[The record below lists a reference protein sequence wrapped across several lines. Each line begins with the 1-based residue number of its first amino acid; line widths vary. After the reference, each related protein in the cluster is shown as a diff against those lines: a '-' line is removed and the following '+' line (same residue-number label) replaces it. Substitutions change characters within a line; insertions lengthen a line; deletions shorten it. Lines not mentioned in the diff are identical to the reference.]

1 MILASIDLGSNSV
14 ILLLIEFNPAEGTFK
29 ILKEV
34 FTTPRISEDI
44 TNIKVISS
52 AAILRLEK
60 ELDQFEEIISK
71 FNCEIILVSATNAFR
86 IANNGRQV
94 KNDIE
99 IKYEWKVSIL
109 DGKEEARLTFLG
121 TLFPSFVDTNSILI
135 DIGGGSTEIIYGN
148 IGQIKFLESLQLGVV
163 SLKELFSNNNGI
175 PPNRISEI
183 QSYIHHQFSSIKID
197 IPFDINALAVAGTPT
212 TISAIVQN
220 LQSYSVNLIDGSELQ
235 LDQIIN
241 VRFQIQ
247 NLNSLE
253 IGQMF
258 GSVVYGREDLLL
270 SGCLI
275 LEGFMKY
282 FEIDKITVSTKGL
295 RYGAVYNYLINKKFY
310 RIKN

>member
-44 TNIKVISS
+44 TNTKVISS

-60 ELDQFEEIISK
+60 ELDLFEEIISK

-99 IKYEWKVSIL
+99 IKYGWNVSIL

-121 TLFPSFVDTNSILI
+121 TLFPTFANTNSILI

-148 IGQIKFLESLQLGVV
+148 IRVIKFLESIQLGVV
-163 SLKELFSNNNGI
+163 SLKELFLNNNDI
-175 PPNRISEI
+175 PPNRIIEI
-183 QSYIHHQFSSIKID
+183 QSYIHHQFNSIKID
-197 IPFDINALAVAGTPT
+197 IPAELNALAVAGTPT

-220 LQSYSVNLIDGSELQ
+220 LQSYSEALIDRSELH
-235 LDQIIN
+235 LDHIIN
-241 VRFQIQ
+241 VRSQIQ
-247 NLNSLE
+247 HLNLME
-253 IGQMF
+253 IRQMF
-258 GSVVYGREDLLL
+258 GSVVYGREDILL

-275 LEGFMKY
+275 LEGFMNY
-282 FEIDKITVSTKGL
+282 FEIERITVSTKGL
-295 RYGAVYNYLINKKFY
+295 RYGAVYNYLINNNFY
-310 RIKN
+310 KIKN